1 MQHAAARTPRALRL
15 VSEFFIEAS
24 QEQEKLRTLQVN
36 MAHLNGL

>member
-1 MQHAAARTPRALRL
+1 MEHAAAGTATGMRL
-15 VSEFFIEAS
+15 GCEFFIEAS